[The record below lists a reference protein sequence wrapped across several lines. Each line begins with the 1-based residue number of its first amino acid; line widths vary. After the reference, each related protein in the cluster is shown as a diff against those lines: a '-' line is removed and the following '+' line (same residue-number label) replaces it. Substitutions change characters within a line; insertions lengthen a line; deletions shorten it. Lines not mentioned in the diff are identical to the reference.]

1 MMNNVC
7 NNCGK
12 SGHISNLCKLP
23 IVSYGIVAYRMF
35 NGKPEYLM
43 IRRKDTFGYIDF
55 IRGKYSLKNMDQ
67 IKDIIDEMSNEE
79 KEKILTYSFEKQWL
93 HMWGNTN
100 SLHHKTEESNSSKR
114 FKQLI
119 TGFSNN
125 DEEIK
130 LRDIIEQSTT
140 NWLETEWEFPKG
152 RKKLYEKDYECALR
166 EFGEETGILTRDI
179 TLVQNVMPFVESFIG
194 TNYKS
199 YKHKYFLAFIQN
211 NDIDLT
217 QFQAS
222 EVSKLE
228 WKTYDRCVEVIRPYN
243 FEKINLITRINNVLE
258 KYEIIS
264 I

>member
-1 MMNNVC
+1 MNNVC

-12 SGHISNLCKLP
+12 PGHISNLCKLP
-23 IVSYGIVAYRMF
+23 IVSYGIVAYRIY
-35 NGKPEYLM
+35 NGKPQYLM

-79 KEKILTYSFEKQWL
+79 KDKIITHSFEKQWQN
-93 HMWGNTN
+93 MWGNTN
-100 SLHHKTEESNSSKR
+100 SLQHKTEESNSGKR
-114 FKQLI
+114 FKQLT
-119 TGFSNN
+119 TGFMN
-125 DEEIK
+125 DGEEIN
-130 LRDIIEQSTT
+130 LSNIVEQSTT
-140 NWLETEWEFPKG
+140 HWEEAEWEFPKG
-152 RKKLYEKDYECALR
+152 RKKIYEKDYECAIR
-166 EFGEETGILTRDI
+166 EFGEETGILMRDI

-217 QFQAS
+217 HFQSS
-222 EVSKLE
+222 EVSNLE
-228 WKTYDRCVEVIRPYN
+228 WKSFNTCVEVIRPYN

>member
-1 MMNNVC
+1 MNNVC

-12 SGHISNLCKLP
+12 PGHISNLCKLP
-23 IVSYGIVAYRMF
+23 IVSYGIVAFRMVQ
-35 NGKPEYLM
+35 GKPEYLM
-43 IRRKDTFGYIDF
+43 ILRKDTFGYIDF
-55 IRGKYSLKNMDQ
+55 IRGKYSLKNMEQ

-79 KEKILTYSFEKQWL
+79 KAKIITHSFEKQWQT
-93 HMWGNTN
+93 MWGNTN
-100 SLHHKTEESNSSKR
+100 SLQHKTEESNSGKR
-114 FKQLI
+114 FKQLT
-119 TGFSNN
+119 TGFMN
-125 DEEIK
+125 DTEEIK
-130 LRDIIEQSTT
+130 LSTIVEQSTT
-140 NWLETEWEFPKG
+140 NWSEAEWEFPKG
-152 RKKLYEKDYECALR
+152 RKKIYEKDYECAIR
-166 EFGEETGILTRDI
+166 EFGEETGILMRDI

-217 QFQAS
+217 NFQSS
-222 EVSKLE
+222 EVSNLG
-228 WKTYDRCVEVIRPYN
+228 WKSFDTCLEVIRPYN

>member
-1 MMNNVC
+1 
-7 NNCGK
+7 
-12 SGHISNLCKLP
+12 
-23 IVSYGIVAYRMF
+23 MF

-55 IRGKYSLKNMDQ
+55 IRGKYSLKNMEQ

-79 KEKILTYSFEKQWL
+79 KGKIITHSFEKQWQT
-93 HMWGNTN
+93 MWGNTN
-100 SLHHKTEESNSSKR
+100 SLQHKTEESNSGKR
-114 FKQLI
+114 FKQLT
-119 TGFSNN
+119 TGFMN
-125 DEEIK
+125 DTEEIK
-130 LRDIIEQSTT
+130 LSTIVEQSTT
-140 NWLETEWEFPKG
+140 NWTEAEWEFPKG
-152 RKKLYEKDYECALR
+152 RKKIYEKDYECAIR
-166 EFGEETGILTRDI
+166 EFGEETGILMRDI

-199 YKHKYFLAFIQN
+199 YKHKYFLAFIKN

-217 QFQAS
+217 HFQSS
-222 EVSKLE
+222 EVSNLG
-228 WKTYDRCVEVIRPYN
+228 WKSFDTCLEVIRPYN

>member
-1 MMNNVC
+1 MNNVC
-7 NNCGK
+7 NNCGTP
-12 SGHISNLCKLP
+12 GHISNLCKLP
-23 IVSYGIVAYRMF
+23 IVSYGIVAFRIF

-55 IRGKYSLKNMDQ
+55 IRGKYSLKNTDQ

-79 KEKILTYSFEKQWL
+79 KHKVITLSFEKQWQN
-93 HMWGNTN
+93 MWGNTN
-100 SLHHKTEESNSSKR
+100 SLQHKTEESNSSKR
-114 FKQLI
+114 FKQLT
-119 TGFSNN
+119 TGFMNDDDELKLSN
-125 DEEIK
+125 IV
-130 LRDIIEQSTT
+130 EQSTT
-140 NWLETEWEFPKG
+140 NWEEAEWEFPKG
-152 RKKLYEKDYECALR
+152 RKKIYEKDYECAIR
-166 EFGEETGILTRDI
+166 EFGEETGFLMRDI

-217 QFQAS
+217 HFQSS
-222 EVSKLE
+222 EVSNLE
-228 WKTYDRCVEVIRPYN
+228 WKSFDTCVGVIRPYN

>member
-1 MMNNVC
+1 MNNVC

-23 IVSYGIVAYRMF
+23 IVSYGIVAFRIC

-55 IRGKYSLKNMDQ
+55 VRGKYSLKNMDQ
-67 IKDIIDEMSNEE
+67 IKDIIDEMSNDE
-79 KEKILTYSFEKQWL
+79 KHKIITLPFEKQWQN
-93 HMWGNTN
+93 MWGNIN
-100 SLHHKTEESNSSKR
+100 SLQHKTEESNSSKR
-114 FKQLI
+114 FNQL
-119 TGFSNN
+119 TMGFMCD
-125 DEEIK
+125 DEEHK
-130 LRDIIEQSTT
+130 LINIVEQSTT
-140 NWLETEWEFPKG
+140 NWKEAEWEFPKG
-152 RKKLYEKDYECALR
+152 RKKMFEKDYECAIR
-166 EFGEETGILTRDI
+166 EFGEETGIDTRNI

-211 NDIDLT
+211 NNIDLT
-217 QFQAS
+217 HFQSS
-222 EVSKLE
+222 EVSNLE
-228 WKTYDRCVEVIRPYN
+228 WKSFETCLEVIRPYN

-264 I
+264 T

>member
-1 MMNNVC
+1 MNNVC

-12 SGHISNLCKLP
+12 PGHISNLCKLP
-23 IVSYGIVAYRMF
+23 IVSYGIVAFRMF
-35 NGKPEYLM
+35 KGKPEYLM

-67 IKDIIDEMSNEE
+67 IKDIIDEMSIEE
-79 KEKILTYSFEKQWL
+79 KHKIITHSFEKQWQT
-93 HMWGNTN
+93 MWGNAN
-100 SLHHKTEESNSSKR
+100 SLQHKTEESNSGKR
-114 FKQLI
+114 FKQL
-119 TGFSNN
+119 TAGFFN
-125 DEEIK
+125 DTDEIK
-130 LRDIIEQSTT
+130 LSNIVEKSTT
-140 NWLETEWEFPKG
+140 NWQDAEWEFPKG
-152 RKKLYEKDYECALR
+152 RKKLYEKDYECAVR
-166 EFGEETGILTRDI
+166 EFGEETGILMRDI

-217 QFQAS
+217 HFQSS
-222 EVSKLE
+222 EVSNLE
-228 WKTYDRCVEVIRPYN
+228 WKSFDTCVEVIRPYN

>member
-1 MMNNVC
+1 
-7 NNCGK
+7 
-12 SGHISNLCKLP
+12 
-23 IVSYGIVAYRMF
+23 
-35 NGKPEYLM
+35 M

-55 IRGKYSLKNMDQ
+55 IRGKYSLKNLDQ

-79 KEKILTYSFEKQWL
+79 KAKILTLSFEKQWQN
-93 HMWGNTN
+93 MWGNTN
-100 SLHHKTEESNSSKR
+100 SLQHKTEESNSSKR
-114 FKQLI
+114 FKQLT
-119 TGFSNN
+119 TGLIN
-125 DEEIK
+125 DAEEIT
-130 LRDIIEQSTT
+130 LSNIVEQSTT
-140 NWLETEWEFPKG
+140 NWEEAEWEFPKG
-152 RKKLYEKDYECALR
+152 RKKIYEKDYECAIR
-166 EFGEETGILTRDI
+166 EFLEETGIFTRDI

-217 QFQAS
+217 HFQSS

-228 WKTYDRCVEVIRPYN
+228 WKSFDTCVEAIRPYN